1 MTVEKLNKMSAADA
15 ADALK
20 TCCGSSRWVDA
31 MLTHRPF
38 ASSDDAIQAADD
50 EWRQCEL
57 EDWYE
62 AFSHHPRIG
71 AQVSGKEAQEQ
82 AGAQSASL
90 PVRRQLEDVNRR
102 YEEKFGHIYIV
113 CATGRTAEEMLAIA
127 EARLGND
134 PKTELRNA
142 AEEQRKIM
150 QIRLRKLLS

>member
-1 MTVEKLNKMSAADA
+1 MSAIDA
-15 ADALK
+15 AAALK
-20 TCCGSSRWVDA
+20 SCCGSSRWVDA

-38 ASSDDAIQAADD
+38 ASSDEVIAAADD
-50 EWRQCEL
+50 EWSQCEP

-71 AQVSGKEAQEQ
+71 AQVSGKEALEQ
-82 AGAQSASL
+82 AGAQSASSS
-90 PVRRQLEDVNRR
+90 VRQQLEDVNKR

-113 CATGRTAEEMLAIA
+113 FATGKTAEEMLDIA
-127 EARLGND
+127 KARLGND

-150 QIRLRKLLS
+150 QHRLRKLLS